1 METYKNLLKNIKV
14 NQNKWKVITWFW
26 MRRVSVLMTPVSPK
40 LFYKSTETNTNIN
53 KIFCGTWEVN
63 SKVYLEK
70 NI

>member
-26 MRRVSVLMTPVSPK
+26 MRRVSVLKTPVSPK